1 MAEPSERLESDRLDS
16 IRLFQ
21 DSVHW
26 EGKVFDV
33 LIKNGCSKEDLVNVS
48 SMLQT
53 IYMCGFE
60 VLILSNFEYI
70 QYLLDII
77 DKQNKIIKEQN
88 EILYMNGIDVLY
100 KEKGR

>member
-1 MAEPSERLESDRLDS
+1 MSEPSGRMNSISLIHESV
-16 IRLFQ
+16 Q
-21 DSVHW
+21 A

-60 VLILSNFEYI
+60 VGRRCV
-70 QYLLDII
+70 
-77 DKQNKIIKEQN
+77 KE
-88 EILYMNGIDVLY
+88 
-100 KEKGR
+100 

>member
-1 MAEPSERLESDRLDS
+1 MAEPSGRMDCGSTDS

-33 LIKNGCSKEDLVNVS
+33 LIKNGCSKEDLVTVS

-60 VLILSNFEYI
+60 VG
-70 QYLLDII
+70 
-77 DKQNKIIKEQN
+77 KRCVKE
-88 EILYMNGIDVLY
+88 
-100 KEKGR
+100 